1 MDIAICHNYCDNNRG
16 VEVLLVGH
24 VPGLAMDI
32 VAQLRQED
40 DELMQKAADTI
51 EFLRTQLARANCPVV
66 DSRNS
71 DKWRPPECNG
81 FQGFED

>member
-1 MDIAICHNYCDNNRG
+1 MSKVATDKMD
-16 VEVLLVGH
+16 
-24 VPGLAMDI
+24 MDI
-32 VAQLRQED
+32 VARLRLGGPNALEVV
-40 DELMQKAADTI
+40 DEAADVI

-71 DKWRPPECNG
+71 VESWRPPECGG